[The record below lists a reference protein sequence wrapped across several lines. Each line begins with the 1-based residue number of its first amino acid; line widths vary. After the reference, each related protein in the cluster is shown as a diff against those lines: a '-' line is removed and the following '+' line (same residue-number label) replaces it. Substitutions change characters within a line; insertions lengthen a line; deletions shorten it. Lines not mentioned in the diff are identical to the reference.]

1 MRLKGQMKLG
11 YYPTPTYT
19 AAGIADILSIPAGA
33 TLLDPCCGDGAALVA
48 VSKGRGE
55 TYGIELDWARGE
67 SARKSLNHVV
77 RGDAFEAT
85 VADEAFSLVFLN
97 PPYDFAGIEDEA
109 EYDEDDSPKAGRAR
123 QQRLEERF
131 LALGARKVMR
141 GGIAVLIV
149 PKPVIYSHP
158 RFARAYLGHF
168 EHLAAVAWPEGS
180 RKSDNPFR
188 QTILVGRRREAYKRP
203 VESDLGAFQALIQHA
218 DSPLSLEEGLAS
230 AWQLRERPIKV
241 PAAPKQ
247 PVEPFR
253 SRELD
258 PGAAIEIARRSPLW
272 QDVRRAAAAGW
283 EGRRETPP
291 LPLRQGHIALILS
304 TGLLDGVV
312 GQGSTRHVVKGR
324 VVRQRVQVEEQEDE
338 HGNVTLTEQ
347 ERVVVEISA
356 LDLAGGVFTF
366 TSASEAVDQEG
377 GAQ

>member
-11 YYPTPTYT
+11 YYPTPNHT
-19 AAGIADILSIPAGA
+19 AARIAAILDIPAGA
-33 TLLDPCCGDGAALVA
+33 TILDPCCGDGAALVA
-48 VSKGRGE
+48 VAKGRGE
-55 TYGIELDWARGE
+55 TYGIELDWARSD
-67 SARKSLNHVV
+67 SARKSLNHLV

-109 EYDEDDSPKAGRAR
+109 EDDDDGPKAGRAR
-123 QQRLEERF
+123 QQRMEERF
-131 LALGARKVMR
+131 LALGARKVMP
-141 GGIAVLIV
+141 GGITVLIV
-149 PKPVIYSHP
+149 PKPVLYSHP
-158 RFARAYLGHF
+158 RFARAYLGYF

-180 RKSDNPFR
+180 GKRDNPFR
-188 QTILVGRRREAYKRP
+188 QTILIGRRRGKYQRP
-203 VESDLGAFQALIQHA
+203 VESDLGAFQALMQHA
-218 DSPLSLEEGLAS
+218 DSLLSLEEGLS
-230 AWQLRERPIKV
+230 SSWQMRPISV
-241 PAAPKQ
+241 PVAPKR

-258 PGAAIEIARRSPLW
+258 PGAAIDIARRSPLW

-312 GQGSTRHVVKGR
+312 GQGSARHVVKGR
-324 VVRQRVQVEEQEDE
+324 VVRQRVLVEDSEDE
-338 HGNVTLTEQ
+338 DGNVTRVEQ

-356 LDLAGGVFTF
+356 LDLNGGVFTF

-377 GAQ
+377 GAA